1 MRGTPSSCLARFV
14 MFVFVILMI
23 VIVMIVNVM
32 IVIIMVVIVMVVIVM
47 VVIVMIAIVMIV
59 IVIVINEG
67 DTIVLPL
74 SVSSPF
80 VTLLVSISQSSS
92 LMQRKRFCLIYLQCR
107 QCCHHQ
113 IIYQG
118 VQNHATINFGFTHQ
132 TLVQLLE

>member
-14 MFVFVILMI
+14 MFGI
-23 VIVMIVNVM
+23 VIVMI
-32 IVIIMVVIVMVVIVM
+32 VIVM

-80 VTLLVSISQSSS
+80 VTLLV
-92 LMQRKRFCLIYLQCR
+92 
-107 QCCHHQ
+107 
-113 IIYQG
+113 IIY
-118 VQNHATINFGFTHQ
+118 
-132 TLVQLLE
+132 